1 MTSVNLAKRSE
12 GFLVCRLSDVF
23 DMDASSVSALQHSR
37 NIPFAG
43 HFSANAM
50 PDRPSVLSSACGGL
64 ATQAQATR
72 GEPICEF
79 LTNSVHVLLG

>member
-1 MTSVNLAKRSE
+1 MSVRRLSKAPR
-12 GFLVCRLSDVF
+12 GFLVCPLPDVF
-23 DMDASSVSALQHSR
+23 DMDASSVSALQHSG

-50 PDRPSVLSSACGGL
+50 PDRPSVLSSACGGY
-64 ATQAQATR
+64 QAQATR

-79 LTNSVHVLLG
+79 LTNSVQVLLG